1 MQRRH
6 RNVPAL
12 FGKLSGVNA
21 SRMRIL
27 AFQCNSLASPAPTL
41 HFPGMI
47 DDRDQTILTLLQEN
61 SDMPVAEIATRVS
74 LSASACSRRIQKL
87 EADGHIAR
95 RVALL
100 DRQVMNL
107 PTTIFVLVKTSQHAV
122 GWLDEFRAAVTA
134 IPEIVEV
141 YRLTGNVDYI
151 MKIVLPN
158 VEHYDVIY
166 KRLVSRIEL
175 FEMSAYIS
183 METLKFG
190 TAVPTRYA

>member
-1 MQRRH
+1 
-6 RNVPAL
+6 
-12 FGKLSGVNA
+12 
-21 SRMRIL
+21 
-27 AFQCNSLASPAPTL
+27 
-41 HFPGMI
+41 MI

-61 SDMPVAEIATRVS
+61 SDTPVAEIAARVA
-74 LSASACSRRIQKL
+74 LSASACSRRIQRL
-87 EADGHIAR
+87 EADGHIAC

-100 DRQVMNL
+100 DRKVMNL
-107 PTTIFVLVKTSQHAV
+107 PTTIFVLVKTSQHAT

>member
-1 MQRRH
+1 MPPGRAAFADLKGGYAAEAVAQRE
-6 RNVPAL
+6 
-12 FGKLSGVNA
+12 
-21 SRMRIL
+21 RIDS
-27 AFQCNSLASPAPTL
+27 AEAKNGPT
-41 HFPGMI
+41 MN
-47 DDRDQTILTLLQEN
+47 LQEY
-61 SDMPVAEIATRVS
+61 S
-74 LSASACSRRIQKL
+74 
-87 EADGHIAR
+87 
-95 RVALL
+95 
-100 DRQVMNL
+100 
-107 PTTIFVLVKTSQHAV
+107 
-122 GWLDEFRAAVTA
+122 DEFRAAVTA

-166 KRLVSRIEL
+166 KRLVARIEL

>member
-1 MQRRH
+1 M
-6 RNVPAL
+6 
-12 FGKLSGVNA
+12 
-21 SRMRIL
+21 L
-27 AFQCNSLASPAPTL
+27 AFQCNSLASLAWPL
-41 HFPGMI
+41 HFLGMI
-47 DDRDQTILTLLQEN
+47 DDRDQTILALLQEN

-95 RVALL
+95 RVALF

>member
-1 MQRRH
+1 MD
-6 RNVPAL
+6 
-12 FGKLSGVNA
+12 
-21 SRMRIL
+21 L
-27 AFQCNSLASPAPTL
+27 AFGVRFGGHKPWVRIVYARDSVQAHSGCAACGIIASWA
-41 HFPGMI
+41 MI
-47 DDRDQTILTLLQEN
+47 DDRDQTILSLLQEN
-61 SDMPVAEIATRVS
+61 SDRPVAEIAAEVS
-74 LSASACSRRIQKL
+74 LSASACSRRIQRL
-87 EADGHIAR
+87 EAEGHISR

-100 DRQVMNL
+100 DRQRMNL

>member
-1 MQRRH
+1 M
-6 RNVPAL
+6 
-12 FGKLSGVNA
+12 
-21 SRMRIL
+21 
-27 AFQCNSLASPAPTL
+27 

-47 DDRDQTILTLLQEN
+47 DDRDGTILSLLQEN
-61 SDMPVAEIATRVS
+61 SDMPVAEIAARVS